1 MMQTERLEVTGMSC
15 GSCIRKVTDALE
27 AMPGVDKVDVSL
39 ADHEA
44 KVSFD
49 AKLTSLGQLE
59 SAVRDAG
66 YGVGAGGVAQHT
78 AQTKGCCCG

>member
-15 GSCIRKVTDALE
+15 GGCVHKVTGALE
-27 AMPGVDKVDVSL
+27 AVRGVNGVDVSL
-39 ADHEA
+39 EDHEA
-44 KVSFD
+44 TVSFD
-49 AKLTSLGQLE
+49 MQLTSLSQLE

-66 YGVGAGGVAQHT
+66 YGLGASGVKPA